1 MQKTAKRYILREH
14 LERGGLLQAEE
25 SGAENIF
32 GKKIKKRL
40 TKSEKFGN
48 IDWLTETGGVEG
60 RRGKLLEKYIVMRR
74 TRGQNKTKI

>member
-14 LERGGLLQAEE
+14 LERGVRTLSEE
-25 SGAENIF
+25 VGR
-32 GKKIKKRL
+32 GKYFWKKEKKRL

>member
-1 MQKTAKRYILREH
+1 MTKTRESNIIAKH

-25 SGAENIF
+25 SDAENIF
-32 GKKIKKRL
+32 RKKIKKRL

>member
-1 MQKTAKRYILREH
+1 MKEVTYFKRKSRARKIF
-14 LERGGLLQAEE
+14 LE
-25 SGAENIF
+25 
-32 GKKIKKRL
+32 KKIKKRL

-48 IDWLTETGGVEG
+48 IDWLTETGEVEG